1 LPDFEDSIAPPT
13 QPTAAPINT
22 AGKVIGALTAAAIAA
37 TAPAPAVAHVP
48 AIAISSFALFL
59 LIVL

>member
-1 LPDFEDSIAPPT
+1 MIDSTAPPT

-22 AGKVIGALTAAAIAA
+22 AGKVIGALTAAAIAV
-37 TAPAPAVAHVP
+37 TAPAPVVAHVP
-48 AIAISSFALFL
+48 AIALSFVALLL

>member
-1 LPDFEDSIAPPT
+1 M
-13 QPTAAPINT
+13 